1 MIIVRLQ
8 GGLGNQ
14 LFQYAAG
21 KALAKR
27 LSIPFKLETI
37 TSLQKD
43 KRRHIA
49 LNDLHTEFDLASKR
63 EVKKFV
69 SFPTLYRHYPS
80 FFSRFGKN
88 IYHEPHFHFDEKFFR
103 LNDPVFLDGFWQSP
117 LYFKDIEAI
126 LRQEFTIKPELIKN
140 VIEKG
145 KELETQSS
153 IAVHIRRGDF
163 LNEKIT
169 AFHGVMSPFY
179 YEKAIRLVK
188 EKVPAASVYFF
199 SDDIEWVKKNLTVD
213 RNAEL
218 ISAFTQSAIEDFYLM
233 TKCRHNIIAN
243 SSFSWWPAWMNTHP
257 DKIVVA
263 PKNWFAEKSG
273 MNTNDLIPSGWVRV

>member
-21 KALAKR
+21 KALATR
-27 LSIPFKLETI
+27 LNKPFKLETI

-43 KRRHIA
+43 KQRNIA
-49 LNDLHTEFDLASKR
+49 LHDLQTKFELASKD
-63 EVKKFV
+63 EVKEFV
-69 SFPTLYRHYPS
+69 RFPLLYRHPVS
-80 FFSRFGKN
+80 VFKTGKN
-88 IYHEPHFHFDEKFFR
+88 IYHEPHFHFDENFFR

-117 LYFKDIEAI
+117 LYFKGIETA
-126 LRQEFTIKPELIKN
+126 LREDLTVNPELIKN
-140 VIEKG
+140 VTEKG
-145 KELETQSS
+145 KEMEAKAS

-163 LNEKIT
+163 LDSNI
-169 AFHGVMSPFY
+169 AAYHGVLSAFY
-179 YEKAIRLVK
+179 FEKAIGLIK

-199 SDDIEWVKKNLTVD
+199 SDDIAWVKQNIAVD
-213 RNAEL
+213 KNAEFVSSF
-218 ISAFTQSAIEDFYLM
+218 ITRSAIEDFYLM

-243 SSFSWWPAWMNTHP
+243 SSFSWWPAWLNANP

-263 PKNWFAEKSG
+263 PQRWFADSSIK
-273 MNTNDLIPSGWVRV
+273 TNDLIPADWLRI